1 MYLVDIRMQP
11 RDLSQQMSAMRVWL
25 DERRFEPSTF
35 YCRDT
40 DYGML
45 VSVEFKIPR
54 EAAAFAER
62 FDGRA
67 NGRFAADIEEE
78 PALSRYDVVG

>member
-11 RDLSQQMSAMRVWL
+11 GDLSQQMSAMRVWL

-40 DYGML
+40 DCGML

-54 EAAAFAER
+54 EAAAFAEH

-67 NGRFAADIEEE
+67 NGGSSPDIEEE
-78 PALSRYDVVG
+78 PVLSRYGVVS